1 MGDLLRMKRML
12 LILFFRYQKIL
23 REVTLMD
30 QDFLLV
36 IHTSQPVLW
45 LSILENDLSVRQKV
59 SIIAFSTR

>member
-23 REVTLMD
+23 REVTVMD

-36 IHTSQPVLW
+36 IQIVSQFPG
-45 LSILENDLSVRQKV
+45 
-59 SIIAFSTR
+59 

>member
-23 REVTLMD
+23 REVTVMD

-36 IHTSQPVLW
+36 IHTSQPVPW